1 MGQCDT
7 LQDLEIKELIT
18 AEEHIAMQM
27 YYQCQD
33 RPDLTKLPFRQAG
46 EVLEIMAKVYPS
58 E

>member
-1 MGQCDT
+1 MAQCDT

-18 AEEHIAMQM
+18 AEEHIAMQV

-33 RPDLTKLPFRQAG
+33 RPDLTKLPFRQVE
-46 EVLEIMAKVYPS
+46 EVVEILAKVYPS